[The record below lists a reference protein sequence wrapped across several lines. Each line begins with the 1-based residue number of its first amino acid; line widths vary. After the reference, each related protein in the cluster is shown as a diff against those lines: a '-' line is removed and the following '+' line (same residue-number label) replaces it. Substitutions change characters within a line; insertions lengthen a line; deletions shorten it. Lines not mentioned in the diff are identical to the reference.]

1 MDKGL
6 KRTIIIT
13 VATAFLTFI
22 TGLILNH
29 YQHVDQLNQDK
40 LKFEHEMKQDRLK
53 FEYDIVSNILK
64 SASSQNDIWEKLQLY
79 SKMGLITTISQES
92 LGHIATDYTYNL
104 QTVNTVDTITSL
116 KMAKKKML
124 VNLPNQRYMIA
135 KDFES
140 NGYSFLLKGD
150 INRAALAFKKSDSI
164 YPGYHNSYELYK
176 LLKARKY
183 TLNSYYYLILKK
195 YSWGISTEVTD
206 SFRIKLSGN
215 KRN

>member
-13 VATAFLTFI
+13 VATALLTFI
-22 TGLILNH
+22 TGLVLNH
-29 YQHVDQLNQDK
+29 YQHIDQLKQDK
-40 LKFEHEMKQDRLK
+40 LKFDHEMQQDRLK
-53 FEYDIVSNILK
+53 FEYDIVSNVLK
-64 SASSQNDIWEKLQLY
+64 NASSQNDIWKKLQLY

-92 LGHIATDYTYNL
+92 LGLIATNYTDNL
-104 QTVNTVDTITSL
+104 QTVNAVDTTSSL

-124 VNLPNQRYMIA
+124 ANLPNQRYMIA

-140 NGYSFLLKGD
+140 NGYSYLLKGD

-183 TLNSYYYLILKK
+183 TLNSYYYLIVKK
-195 YSWGISTEVTD
+195 YSWGISTEVVD
-206 SFRIKLSGN
+206 SFKTKL
-215 KRN
+215 KHKK